1 MVSTKERLWL
11 RLGPARIPIAKFH
24 ETEDSLYLIAP
35 FPGVGLHLSVHGS
48 GEIHLY
54 ESSGDFHTEAR
65 IPPLNARAVGGF
77 LEGFLENV
85 EPDWV
90 PSSDVMLFPAVTSFP
105 GPYLRRVPGGKEFD
119 VLAMLRSWRG
129 EMPIHWVDEGCLME
143 YEARFAGLHS
153 LVLSP
158 EEGFVG
164 LPLGTGKGYLAF
176 PFDPGDPLGPF
187 RGILEAFP
195 LGEVLEPLFDR
206 GIERLHEYEEEGRGF
221 GALFGEHV
229 TPHTEAIAA
238 EMEEVVGGWEGA
250 QLRLR
255 YPTDWEEPS
264 L

>member
-1 MVSTKERLWL
+1 MSTKEWLWL

-24 ETEDSLYLIAP
+24 ETEDSLYMIAP
-35 FPGVGLHLSVHGS
+35 FPGVGLHLSLHGS
-48 GEIHLY
+48 GEIHLK
-54 ESSGDFHTEAR
+54 EGRGTPLATAR
-65 IPPLNARAVGGF
+65 IPRLNARAVTGF
-77 LEGFLENV
+77 LEGFLERL

-90 PSSDVMLFPAVTSFP
+90 PSSDVMLFPAATSFP

-129 EMPIHWVDEGCLME
+129 EMPIHWVDEGCLIK
-143 YEARFAGLHS
+143 YEARFGGLHS

-164 LPLGTGKGYLAF
+164 LPLGTGEGYLAF
-176 PFDPGDPLGPF
+176 AFDSGDPLGPF
-187 RGILEAFP
+187 RGMLEAFP
-195 LGEVLEPLFDR
+195 LHEALEPLFDR
-206 GIERLHEYEEEGRGF
+206 GIERLREYEGEGRGF
-221 GALFGEHV
+221 GALFEEHV